1 MASFLSFSQRM
12 AANATRQTED
22 ANDDPWNLGVS
33 TSTST
38 AETNACDDARLSK
51 NPPRTPEGLRPRKS
65 IQRIRRDIL
74 GSHHYAHE
82 TKLSYNLPPD
92 VGANYSALPPIHRHF
107 SSFGN
112 DLGILPLERID
123 GSPIRSASSFYEQSI
138 EESNNNNNNNNNVY
152 DEDINSSME
161 ESSIYSH
168 IQAESPDLKRGARP
182 KTAVGAL
189 LVAMAETSEPNQN
202 RFTTAGHHNR
212 ILPPRS
218 WMNNK
223 REDKYLMNE
232 PSNDMINTNT
242 TADMNYGRDDDDDD
256 DNQSSLHASPSS
268 LRRGVF
274 PSSWN
279 DEQRFQSDASFTR
292 RILNDD
298 PSSSRLEE
306 RSIVDH
312 SPYDFNPIMEDGI
325 HGRQRINAPRV
336 LSLKDNNKLNI
347 SAISNSHHQKDFESI
362 NTSLADTIE
371 DEEEQYKEIPRYYQ
385 ALADDAPAQNIIS
398 DDAFLMKKVENQRL
412 DKEDLLRSTFER
424 FQDCLDLLKDVYSQ
438 GAIENSFFLGLSKKT
453 GNEYCV
459 RLQALASELQDGTQR
474 RALLFCLS
482 ILKNSF
488 SNTATDVNYLSN
500 TRWVPRPG
508 FRSSLDLNEEPL
520 SPQTI
525 RGGDTSLFSLPSESA
540 NADTPHTSNVSLATT
555 ITTVVS
561 PGKYASS
568 IHNRFSSRDQNAVDM
583 SIQGTQKTV
592 TSLARL
598 LYRLEETCRGL
609 KSKIGRKSMLVE
621 SIQKIYF
628 ELLNVSSA
636 DLKVIISSFDMEY
649 AEPQTLARAVSN
661 DEVVASRLPRSIK
674 QNQLIFQEHDISKD
688 PMRVNIVES
697 DNDDI
702 DSDHRNQSIECD
714 LWSPT
719 SEDMMSLVSP
729 RSEEENEP
737 VTTNNG
743 YAELKDEQ
751 PFDDLRR
758 TVGSFDER
766 EEEEER
772 EGPPPLEER
781 EPNQES
787 FPATFARRVVGQRP
801 RKSRFWKKRFL
812 ALKNRG
818 RQVTAE

>member
-1 MASFLSFSQRM
+1 MASFLSFSHRM

-38 AETNACDDARLSK
+38 VETNACDDIRLSK

-82 TKLSYNLPPD
+82 AKLSYNLPPD
-92 VGANYSALPPIHRHF
+92 VGENSSALPPIHRPF

-112 DLGILPLERID
+112 DLGIFPLERID

-138 EESNNNNNNNNNVY
+138 EESNNSNNNVY

-161 ESSIYSH
+161 ESSIYSR

-182 KTAVGAL
+182 KTAVGAV

-202 RFTTAGHHNR
+202 RFTTAGHHNS

-218 WMNNK
+218 WMSNK
-223 REDKYLMNE
+223 HEDKYLMDE
-232 PSNDMINTNT
+232 PSSDTINTNT
-242 TADMNYGRDDDDDD
+242 MTDMNYGRDDND

-312 SPYDFNPIMEDGI
+312 SPYDFNPIMDDEI
-325 HGRQRINAPRV
+325 HRRERINAPRI
-336 LSLKDNNKLNI
+336 LSLNDNNKLNI

-371 DEEEQYKEIPRYYQ
+371 EEEEEYKEIPRYYQ
-385 ALADDAPAQNIIS
+385 ALADDAPVHNIIS

-424 FQDCLDLLKDVYSQ
+424 FQECLDLLKDVYSQ

-453 GNEYCV
+453 GNEYCM
-459 RLQALASELQDGTQR
+459 RLQALASELQDETQR
-474 RALLFCLS
+474 RALLFSLC
-482 ILKNSF
+482 ILKNSV
-488 SNTATDVNYLSN
+488 SNTATDLNYLSN

-508 FRSSLDLNEEPL
+508 FLSSLGLNEEPL

-561 PGKYASS
+561 PGKYGSS
-568 IHNRFSSRDQNAVDM
+568 LHNRFASSDQNAVDM
-583 SIQGTQKTV
+583 SIQGTRKTV

-609 KSKIGRKSMLVE
+609 KSKITRKSMLVE

-649 AEPQTLARAVSN
+649 AEPQILARAVSN
-661 DEVVASRLPRSIK
+661 DEVATSRPPRSMK
-674 QNQLIFQEHDISKD
+674 QNQHIFQEHDISKD
-688 PMRVNIVES
+688 PLRVNIVES

-737 VTTNNG
+737 VTNNG
-743 YAELKDEQ
+743 YAELKDDQ
-751 PFDDLRR
+751 PIDDLRR

-766 EEEEER
+766 EEEEQR
-772 EGPPPLEER
+772 EGPPPPEER

-787 FPATFARRVVGQRP
+787 FPATFARRVIGQRP